1 LSAEL
6 LDRLKAALADR
17 YTVERELGAGGMAT
31 VYLATDLKHE
41 RQVAVKV
48 LRPELASALGPE
60 RFLREIKTTANLR
73 HPNILPLFD
82 SGEAEGSLFY
92 VMPYLVGESLRDR
105 LRRETQLP
113 LGDALRIADE
123 VADAL
128 SYAHDHGVIHRD
140 VKPENVLLEAGHAIV
155 ADFGIAHAVTAS
167 GDEKLTATGTA
178 IGSPHY
184 MSPEQWSGET
194 VDERSD
200 LYALACM
207 LYEMLAGSPPF
218 TGPTPV
224 AVMAGHAVH
233 PVPSLQAACPSV
245 TGPVAAAVER
255 ALAKSPADRFASVK
269 EWRAAV
275 TGPGVEAPAI
285 GAPGVVAAPR
295 AFHKPPPNPSTPLL
309 GREDRL
315 GAAAEQ
321 LHAGARVLT
330 ITGYGGTG
338 KTRFATELFRRLAA
352 DYPSGAGFV
361 SLVSVTS
368 AADVLPTIGTAL
380 DIAEAP
386 GRSALD
392 ALCTVIGDGRTL
404 LVLDNLEQ
412 VLDAAGDIA
421 AVVSRCPGLQVIA
434 TSRGPLKIGA
444 ESEFVLPPLTL
455 PAEDTT
461 SLDLLRQCPSVAL
474 FVQRAEKV
482 NPGFALSTANA
493 ETVAAICCRLDGL
506 PLALELAAAR
516 VRILEPTSLL
526 QRLDHALDVL
536 TSGDRDLPLRQRTLR
551 ATISWSYSL
560 LDAPQQ
566 RLLRRVSVFHEGWT
580 LEAMEQVCYT
590 DDDRHRALDE
600 LDSLL
605 EKGLVGVV
613 GNGDRYVLLETIR
626 AFAAEQA
633 DVGGEVDAL
642 RNAHADHFLAFAAG
656 VDVGIKG
663 SGQLAAMRRARA
675 DNANMH
681 AAIQWLTV
689 CARTGDSI
697 ALEKALQ
704 LAGHLNW
711 FWHIGAQHSTARET
725 LDELLA
731 LAPADAP
738 SRGRGLAL
746 LANAMIST
754 VTGEWDRALRESTG
768 ACEDGVAIGDEAIA
782 VEGVFMAGYCHLSV
796 GRMDEARAAVDDAI
810 ARAGAGVSEFLQALG
825 MALKGLLLFATG
837 DLEAGLAIVHE
848 ARQTQQRLG
857 DYEGSGVALS
867 FLAQMT
873 FAKGDHA
880 DAMALYG
887 DALASLETVGD
898 RPEIARVQCELGWTA
913 LAASDVPAAQR
924 AFRRAVSTYE
934 EVGSARGTGLA
945 LMGLAAVDAAAG
957 RSERA
962 VTIAAAARVL
972 SERAGAVVA
981 HPMDP
986 GVVDRIEALK
996 ATIPQA
1002 TLDDLVAS
1010 GRTLSPAAVL
1020 AMVADT

>member
-1 LSAEL
+1 MSEMTSRLSSAF
-6 LDRLKAALADR
+6 AGR
-17 YTVERELGAGGMAT
+17 YRIERELGAGGMAT
-31 VYLATDLKHE
+31 VYLAEDVKH
-41 RQVAVKV
+41 RRKVAVKV
-48 LRPELASALGPE
+48 LRPELLASGGHE
-60 RFLREIKTTANLR
+60 RFLREITTTANLR

-82 SGEAEGSLFY
+82 SGDAAGLLFY

-105 LRRETQLP
+105 LQRETQLP
-113 LGDALRIADE
+113 VADAVRIADE

-128 SYAHDHGVIHRD
+128 SYAHAHGVIHRD
-140 VKPENVLLEAGHAIV
+140 IKPENVLLEAGHAIV

-167 GDEKLTATGTA
+167 GDEKLTVTGTA
-178 IGSPHY
+178 LGTPHY
-184 MSPEQWSGET
+184 MSPEQWSGEA
-194 VDERSD
+194 VDGRSD

-233 PVPSLQAACPSV
+233 PVPSLSSACPSV

-255 ALAKSPADRFASVK
+255 ALAKSPADRFATVE
-269 EWRAAV
+269 EWRAAL
-275 TGPGVEAPAI
+275 TGTGAEAPVIA
-285 GAPGVVAAPR
+285 APGVAAAAG
-295 AFHKPPPNPSTPLL
+295 AFHKPPPTPSTPLL
-309 GREDRL
+309 GREDTL
-315 GAAAEQ
+315 AAAAER
-321 LHAGARVLT
+321 LRAGARVLT

-338 KTRFATELFRRLAA
+338 KTRFAIELFRRLAA
-352 DYPSGAGFV
+352 EYPGGAGFV
-361 SLVSVTS
+361 SVVSITS
-368 AADVLPTIGTAL
+368 AADVLPAIGTAL

-392 ALCTVIGDGRTL
+392 ALCTVIGDRRAL

-412 VLDAAGDIA
+412 VLDAAGEIA
-421 AVVSRCPGLQVIA
+421 TVVSRCPGLVVIA

-455 PAEDTT
+455 PAEGTK
-461 SLDLLRQCPSVAL
+461 SLDALRECPSVAL

-482 NPGFALSTANA
+482 KHGFALSAANA
-493 ETVAAICCRLDGL
+493 AAVASICRRLDGL

-516 VRILEPTSLL
+516 VRILEPAALL
-526 QRLDHALDVL
+526 QRLDGALDLL

-560 LDAPQQ
+560 LDADQQ
-566 RLLRRVSVFHEGWT
+566 RLLRRLSVFHEGWT
-580 LEAMEQVCYT
+580 LEAMEHVCYA
-590 DDDRHRALDE
+590 DDDRNRAVDE
-600 LDSLL
+600 LDSLV
-605 EKGLVGVV
+605 EKGLVGVL
-613 GNGDRYVLLETIR
+613 GAGDRYVLLETIR
-626 AFAAEQA
+626 AFAAEQLHA
-633 DVGGEVDAL
+633 GGEMDAL
-642 RNAHADHFLAFAAG
+642 RDAHAEHFLAFAAG
-656 VDVGIKG
+656 VDIGIKG
-663 SGQLAAMRRARA
+663 TGQLAAMHRGRAE
-675 DNANMH
+675 NANMH
-681 AAIQWLTV
+681 AAIQWLTTR
-689 CARTGDSI
+689 ARAGDPV

-711 FWHIGAQHSTARET
+711 FWHIGAQHTTGREK

-731 LAPADAP
+731 LAPDDTP

-754 VTGEWDRALRESTG
+754 VTGEWDRALRESSG
-768 ACEDGVAIGDEAIA
+768 AGADGVATGDELIA

-810 ARAGAGVSEFLQALG
+810 TRAGAGVNEFLQALG
-825 MALKGLLLFATG
+825 MSLKGLLLFATG
-837 DLEAGLAIVHE
+837 DLEAGIAIVQE
-848 ARQTQQRLG
+848 ARQIQQRLG
-857 DYEGSGVALS
+857 DYEGGGVALS

-880 DAMALYG
+880 GAMALYG

-913 LAASDVPAAQR
+913 LAAGDEPAAQR
-924 AFRRAVSTYE
+924 AFRRAVTTYE
-934 EVGSARGTGLA
+934 EVGSERGTGQA
-945 LMGLAAVDAAAG
+945 LIGLAAVEAAAD

-986 GVVDRIEALK
+986 GVVGQIEALK

-1002 TLDDLVAS
+1002 TLDDLVTS

-1020 AMVADT
+1020 AMVGDG